1 MKAAMV
7 TGPNQIPVYGNFQ
20 EPAAQTGHEVITVT
34 ASALS
39 NLTKARASGEH
50 YSVSGQYPLVP
61 GVDGVGHTSGGQ
73 RVYFVMPTAP
83 FGAMAEKVLVKTEN
97 FFTLP
102 DNVDDVTAAAIANP
116 GMSSMAAL
124 QKRAFFKSGES
135 VLINGA
141 TGSAG
146 QLAVQIAKYL
156 GAKKVVVTG
165 RNAEV
170 LKATGADVSIPIGD
184 AGDAFEDALKK
195 QFSDG
200 IDVVLDYLW
209 GLSAERIIFAG
220 ARAGKEGV
228 PIRFVQIGSL
238 SAPAITLPSAALRS
252 SAITLMGSGL
262 SSVPLKEL
270 INSIQDV
277 MKAVVPGK
285 LRIESSTALLADVE
299 KTWNATST
307 KSRLVYLIR

>member
-1 MKAAMV
+1 MKAAIV
-7 TGPNQIPVYGNFQ
+7 TGPNQIPVYGEFQ
-20 EPAAQTGHEVITVT
+20 EPAAQAGHEVITVT

-39 NLTKARASGEH
+39 NLTKGRASGEH
-50 YSVSGQYPLVP
+50 YSSSGQYPLVV
-61 GVDGVGHTSGGQ
+61 GVDGVGRTSGGQ

-156 GAKKVVVTG
+156 GAKKVVVIG

-209 GLSAERIIFAG
+209 GPSAERIIFAG